1 MKAPAVVSLA
11 AIVVLLAG
19 CNGTTAAPAASSRP
33 STTASAAPSAT
44 ETPAPTTTV
53 ALTPAPGAGGVP
65 TSYLSDDPPPEVPP
79 EALVPAGASVE
90 GEWFAFTDDG
100 VMIVVAWS
108 EPGEDVSALP
118 RGFAVWRHDDLQP
131 HWRAASVYRSGRDGL
146 SDVRITTA
154 DLTGDGSDDVLAFE
168 ADPFGGTGGCGTWL
182 VVRLPQL
189 DRIYRHEL
197 CDGTLQPG
205 PPGAPG
211 LVLTES
217 AYRSGDA
224 HCCPSA
230 VRTTTMVWGGS
241 DWLVTDR
248 TVTRA

>member
-1 MKAPAVVSLA
+1 VKEPAVASLA
-11 AIVVLLAG
+11 AIVVLVAG
-19 CNGTTAAPAASSRP
+19 CEGATTAPAPSSHP
-33 STTASAAPSAT
+33 STTAAAQPSAT
-44 ETPAPTTTV
+44 ETTPMPTV
-53 ALTPAPGAGGVP
+53 ALTPEPGAGGVP
-65 TSYLSDDPPPEVPP
+65 TSYLPDAPPSEVPP

-108 EPGEDVSALP
+108 EPGEDVSSLP
-118 RGFAVWRHDDLQP
+118 RGFAVWRHDDLSP
-131 HWRAASVYRSGRDGL
+131 HWRAAFVDRSGRDGL
-146 SDVRITTA
+146 SDIRITTA
-154 DLTGDGSDDVLAFE
+154 DVTGDGSDDVLAFQ

-189 DRIYRHEL
+189 DRIYRYEL

-205 PPGAPG
+205 PLGAPG
-211 LVLTES
+211 LVLTGS
-217 AYRSGDA
+217 IYRPGDA

-230 VRTTTMVWGGS
+230 VRTTTMVWDGS